1 MKWWATSQPMRSS
14 QRLGDGSNAGK
25 GHNDTARTID
35 KSERLGHALDLME
48 KNDLRRLL
56 VTNKNKMGGI
66 ITTRQIARV
75 LGTRKSL
82 GMPAS
87 SLHVASATMDSIIKV
102 LPDMDV
108 DDAMVL
114 LQKTSILVAMDGEKV
129 LGWVRPREILAA
141 VKVSGMASDAMRFP
155 LTANP
160 NDRLVHAR
168 RMMLDRDVGRLPV
181 VEAGRLVGI
190 ISEVDVATS
199 LRAFRDLNDTA
210 SKQYARIYNILVS
223 DVMTHDVK
231 YVYVDTPLDEVK
243 KIILTENRGGLPVLN
258 RREEVVGMI
267 TRRSVLDYLVR
278 TG

>member
-1 MKWWATSQPMRSS
+1 MQVKDIMSEPV
-14 QRLGDGSNAGK
+14 
-25 GHNDTARTID
+25 TID

-48 KNDLRRLL
+48 KHDLRRLL
-56 VTNKNKMGGI
+56 VTNKDKMGGI
-66 ITTRQIARV
+66 ITMRQIARV

-87 SLHVASATMDSIIKV
+87 SLHVASATMDSVIKV

-108 DDAMVL
+108 QDAMVL
-114 LQKTSILVAMDGEKV
+114 LQKTGVLAAMDGEKV
-129 LGWVRPREILAA
+129 LGWVRPREIIAA
-141 VKVSGMASDAMRFP
+141 VNVSGMASDAMRFP
-155 LTANP
+155 LTSNP

-168 RMMLDRDVGRLPV
+168 RMMLDRGVGRLPV
-181 VEAGRLVGI
+181 VEGGRLVGI
-190 ISEVDVATS
+190 ISERDVAKS

-210 SKQYARIYNILVS
+210 SKQYTRIYNILVS

-258 RREEVVGMI
+258 HREEVVGMI
-267 TRRSVLDYLVR
+267 TRRSILDYLVR

>member
-1 MKWWATSQPMRSS
+1 MQVKDIMSEPV
-14 QRLGDGSNAGK
+14 
-25 GHNDTARTID
+25 TID
-35 KSERLGHALDLME
+35 KSERLGHALDMME

-56 VTNKNKMGGI
+56 VTNKDKMGGI
-66 ITTRQIARV
+66 ITMRQIARV

-87 SLHVASATMDSIIKV
+87 SLHVASATLDSVIKV

-108 DDAMVL
+108 QDAMVL
-114 LQKTSILVAMDGEKV
+114 LQKTGVLVAMDGEKV

-141 VKVSGMASDAMRFP
+141 IKVSGMASDAMRFP
-155 LTANP
+155 LTSNP

-168 RMMLDRDVGRLPV
+168 RMMLDRGVGRLPV
-181 VEAGRLVGI
+181 VEGGRLVGI
-190 ISEVDVATS
+190 ISERDVAKS

-231 YVYVDTPLDEVK
+231 YVHADTPLDEVK
-243 KIILTENRGGLPVLN
+243 KIILTDNRGGLPVLSKSD
-258 RREEVVGMI
+258 EVVGMI

>member
-1 MKWWATSQPMRSS
+1 MQVKDIMSEPV
-14 QRLGDGSNAGK
+14 
-25 GHNDTARTID
+25 TID

-56 VTNKNKMGGI
+56 VTNKDKMGGV

-75 LGTRKSL
+75 LGARKSL

-108 DDAMVL
+108 ADATVL
-114 LQKTSILVAMDGEKV
+114 LQKTGILVAMDGEKV
-129 LGWVRPREILAA
+129 LGWVRPRDILAA
-141 VKVSGMASDAMRFP
+141 AKVSGIASDAMRFP

-160 NDRLVHAR
+160 NDRLIHAR

-181 VEAGRLVGI
+181 VESGRLVGI
-190 ISEVDVATS
+190 ISEDDVAKS

-210 SKQYARIYNILVS
+210 SKQYTRIFNILVS

-243 KIILTENRGGLPVLN
+243 NIIIGENIGGLPVLS

-267 TRRSVLDYLVR
+267 TRRSILDYLVR

>member
-1 MKWWATSQPMRSS
+1 MQVKDIMSEPIS
-14 QRLGDGSNAGK
+14 
-25 GHNDTARTID
+25 ID

-56 VTNKNKMGGI
+56 VTNKDKLGGI

-75 LGTRKSL
+75 LGARKSL

-87 SLHVASATMDSIIKV
+87 SLHVASAALDSLIKV
-102 LPDMDV
+102 LPDMQV
-108 DDAMVL
+108 EDAMAL
-114 LQKTSILVAMDGEKV
+114 MQKTGVLVVMDGDKV
-129 LGWVRPREILAA
+129 MGWIRPREVLSA
-141 VKVSGMASDAMRFP
+141 VKVSGTASDAMRFP
-155 LTANP
+155 LTVNP

-181 VEAGRLVGI
+181 VEGGRLVGI
-190 ISEVDVATS
+190 ISERDVAKS

-223 DVMTHDVK
+223 DVMTHDVQ

-243 KIILTENRGGLPVLN
+243 KIILEEDRGGLPVLN

-267 TRRSVLDYLVR
+267 TRRSILDYLAR
-278 TG
+278 TR

>member
-1 MKWWATSQPMRSS
+1 MQVKDIMNKPV
-14 QRLGDGSNAGK
+14 
-25 GHNDTARTID
+25 TID

-56 VTNKNKMGGI
+56 VTNKDRLGGI

-75 LGTRKSL
+75 LGARKSL

-87 SLHVASATMDSIIKV
+87 SLHVASATMDSLIKV

-108 DDAMVL
+108 EGAMAL
-114 LQKTSILVAMDGEKV
+114 LQKTSVLVAMDGEKV
-129 LGWVRPREILAA
+129 LGWVRPREVLAA
-141 VKVSGMASDAMRFP
+141 VKVSGKAADAMRVP
-155 LTANP
+155 LTVNP

-181 VEAGRLVGI
+181 VEGGRLVGI
-190 ISEVDVATS
+190 ITEGDVAKS

-223 DVMTHDVK
+223 DIMTHDVK
-231 YVYVDTPLDEVK
+231 YVYMDTPLEEVK
-243 KIILTENRGGLPVLN
+243 DIILGENRGGLPVLN
-258 RREEVVGMI
+258 RNEEVVGVI
-267 TRRSVLDYLVR
+267 TRRSILDYLVR
-278 TG
+278 AG

>member
-1 MKWWATSQPMRSS
+1 MQVKDIMSEPV
-14 QRLGDGSNAGK
+14 
-25 GHNDTARTID
+25 TID

-48 KNDLRRLL
+48 KHDLRRLL
-56 VTNKNKMGGI
+56 VTNKDKMGGI
-66 ITTRQIARV
+66 ITMRQIARV

-87 SLHVASATMDSIIKV
+87 SLHVASATMDSVIKV

-108 DDAMVL
+108 QDATVL
-114 LQKTSILVAMDGEKV
+114 LQKTGVLAAMDGEKV
-129 LGWVRPREILAA
+129 LGWIRPREILAA
-141 VKVSGMASDAMRFP
+141 VNVSGMASDAMRFP
-155 LTANP
+155 LTSNP

-168 RMMLDRDVGRLPV
+168 RMMLDRGVGRLPV
-181 VEAGRLVGI
+181 VEGGRLVGI
-190 ISEVDVATS
+190 ISERDVAKS

-210 SKQYARIYNILVS
+210 SKQYTRIYNILVS

-231 YVYVDTPLDEVK
+231 YVYADTPLDEVK

-258 RREEVVGMI
+258 HREEVVGMI
-267 TRRSVLDYLVR
+267 TRRSILDYLVR

>member
-1 MKWWATSQPMRSS
+1 MQVKDIMSEPV
-14 QRLGDGSNAGK
+14 
-25 GHNDTARTID
+25 TID

-56 VTNKNKMGGI
+56 VTNKNKTGGI
-66 ITTRQIARV
+66 ITMRQIARV

-87 SLHVASATMDSIIKV
+87 SLHVASATMDSVIKV

-108 DDAMVL
+108 QDATVL
-114 LQKTSILVAMDGEKV
+114 LQKTGVLVAMDGEKV

-141 VKVSGMASDAMRFP
+141 VKVSGMASEAMRFP
-155 LTANP
+155 LTSNP

-168 RMMLDRDVGRLPV
+168 RMMLDRGVGRLPV
-181 VEAGRLVGI
+181 VEGGRLVGI
-190 ISEVDVATS
+190 ISERDVAKS

-210 SKQYARIYNILVS
+210 SKQYARIFNILVS

-231 YVYVDTPLDEVK
+231 YVYADTPLDEVK
-243 KIILTENRGGLPVLN
+243 KIILAENRGGLPVLSK
-258 RREEVVGMI
+258 RDEVVGMI
-267 TRRSVLDYLVR
+267 TRRSLLDYLVR

>member
-1 MKWWATSQPMRSS
+1 MQVKDIMKKPI
-14 QRLGDGSNAGK
+14 
-25 GHNDTARTID
+25 TID

-56 VTNKNKMGGI
+56 VTNKDKMGGV

-87 SLHVASATMDSIIKV
+87 SLHVAAATMDAVIKV
-102 LPDMDV
+102 LPDMSV
-108 DDAMVL
+108 DDAMIL
-114 LQKTSILVAMDGEKV
+114 LQKTLVLVVMDGEKI
-129 LGWVRPREILAA
+129 LGWVQPRDILAA
-141 VKVSGMASDAMRFP
+141 VNVSGIASDAMRYP

-181 VEAGRLVGI
+181 VDAGRLVGI
-190 ISEVDVATS
+190 ISERDVAKS

-210 SKQYARIYNILVS
+210 SRQNARIDNILVS
-223 DVMTHDVK
+223 DIMTHDVK
-231 YVYVDTPLDEVK
+231 HVFTDTPLDEVK
-243 KIILTENRGGLPVLN
+243 KIILTENRGGLPVLS
-258 RREEVVGMI
+258 RKEEVVGMI
-267 TRRSVLDYLVR
+267 TRRSLLDYLMR
-278 TG
+278 TR

>member
-1 MKWWATSQPMRSS
+1 MQVKDIMSEPV
-14 QRLGDGSNAGK
+14 
-25 GHNDTARTID
+25 TID

-48 KNDLRRLL
+48 KHDLRRLL
-56 VTNKNKMGGI
+56 VTNKDKMGGI
-66 ITTRQIARV
+66 ITMRQIARV

-87 SLHVASATMDSIIKV
+87 SLHVASATMDSVIKV

-108 DDAMVL
+108 QDAMVL
-114 LQKTSILVAMDGEKV
+114 LQKTGVLAAMDGEKV

-141 VKVSGMASDAMRFP
+141 VKVSGMASEAMRFP
-155 LTANP
+155 LTSNP

-168 RMMLDRDVGRLPV
+168 RMMLDRGVGRLPV
-181 VEAGRLVGI
+181 VEGGRLVGI
-190 ISEVDVATS
+190 ISERDVAKS

-210 SKQYARIYNILVS
+210 SKQYTRIYNILVS

-231 YVYVDTPLDEVK
+231 YVYADTPLDEVK

-258 RREEVVGMI
+258 HREEVVGMI
-267 TRRSVLDYLVR
+267 TRRSILDYLVR

>member
-1 MKWWATSQPMRSS
+1 MQVKDIMSEPV
-14 QRLGDGSNAGK
+14 
-25 GHNDTARTID
+25 TID

-48 KNDLRRLL
+48 KNDQRRLL

-87 SLHVASATMDSIIKV
+87 SLHVASATMDAVIKV

-108 DDAMVL
+108 QDATVL
-114 LQKTSILVAMDGEKV
+114 LQKTGVLVAMEGEKV

-160 NDRLVHAR
+160 HDRLVHAR
-168 RMMLDRDVGRLPV
+168 RMMLDRGVGRLPV
-181 VEAGRLVGI
+181 VESGRLVGI
-190 ISEVDVATS
+190 ISERDVAKS

-210 SKQYARIYNILVS
+210 SKQYARIFNILVS

-231 YVYVDTPLDEVK
+231 YVYADTPLEEVTN
-243 KIILTENRGGLPVLN
+243 IILAENRGGLPVLS

-267 TRRSVLDYLVR
+267 TRRSILDYLVR

>member
-1 MKWWATSQPMRSS
+1 MQVKDIISEPV
-14 QRLGDGSNAGK
+14 
-25 GHNDTARTID
+25 TID
-35 KSERLGHALDLME
+35 KSERLGHALDQME

-56 VTNKNKMGGI
+56 VTNKDKMGGI
-66 ITTRQIARV
+66 ITMRQIARV

-87 SLHVASATMDSIIKV
+87 SLHVASATMDSVIKV

-108 DDAMVL
+108 RDAMVL
-114 LQKTSILVAMDGEKV
+114 LQKTGVLVAMDGEKV
-129 LGWVRPREILAA
+129 MGWVRPREILAA
-141 VKVSGMASDAMRFP
+141 VNVSGLASDAMRFP
-155 LTANP
+155 LISNP

-168 RMMLDRDVGRLPV
+168 RMMLDRGVGRLPV
-181 VEAGRLVGI
+181 VEGGRLVGI
-190 ISEVDVATS
+190 ISERDVAKS

-210 SKQYARIYNILVS
+210 SKQHSRIYNILVS

-231 YVYVDTPLDEVK
+231 YVYADTPLDEVK

>member
-1 MKWWATSQPMRSS
+1 MQVKDIMSEPV
-14 QRLGDGSNAGK
+14 
-25 GHNDTARTID
+25 TID
-35 KSERLGHALDLME
+35 KSERLGHALDQME

-56 VTNKNKMGGI
+56 VTNKDKLGGI
-66 ITTRQIARV
+66 ITMRQIARV

-87 SLHVASATMDSIIKV
+87 SLHVASATMDAVIKV

-108 DDAMVL
+108 QNAMVL
-114 LQKTSILVAMDGEKV
+114 LQKTGILAVMDGEKV

-141 VKVSGMASDAMRFP
+141 VNVSGMASDAMRFP
-155 LTANP
+155 LTCNP

-168 RMMLDRDVGRLPV
+168 RMMLDRGVGRLPV
-181 VEAGRLVGI
+181 VEGGRLVGI
-190 ISEVDVATS
+190 ISEQDVAKS

-210 SKQYARIYNILVS
+210 SKQYARIFNILVS
-223 DVMTHDVK
+223 DVMTHEVK
-231 YVYVDTPLDEVK
+231 YVYADTPLEEVK
-243 KIILTENRGGLPVLN
+243 KIILSENRGGLPVLS

>member
-1 MKWWATSQPMRSS
+1 MQVRDIMSEPVS
-14 QRLGDGSNAGK
+14 
-25 GHNDTARTID
+25 ID
-35 KSERLGHALDLME
+35 KSERLGHALDMME

-56 VTNKNKMGGI
+56 VTNKDKMGGI
-66 ITTRQIARV
+66 ITMRQIARV

-87 SLHVASATMDSIIKV
+87 SLHVASATLDSVIKV

-108 DDAMVL
+108 QDAMVL
-114 LQKTSILVAMDGEKV
+114 LQKTGVLVAMDGEKV

-141 VKVSGMASDAMRFP
+141 IKVSGMASDAMRFP
-155 LTANP
+155 LTSNP

-168 RMMLDRDVGRLPV
+168 RMMLDRGVGRLPV
-181 VEAGRLVGI
+181 VEGGRLVGI
-190 ISEVDVATS
+190 ISERDVAKS

-231 YVYVDTPLDEVK
+231 YVHADTPLDEVK
-243 KIILTENRGGLPVLN
+243 KIILTDNRGGLPVL
-258 RREEVVGMI
+258 
-267 TRRSVLDYLVR
+267 S
-278 TG
+278 

>member
-1 MKWWATSQPMRSS
+1 MQVKDIMSEPV
-14 QRLGDGSNAGK
+14 
-25 GHNDTARTID
+25 TID

-48 KNDLRRLL
+48 KHDLRRLL
-56 VTNKNKMGGI
+56 VTNKDKMGGI
-66 ITTRQIARV
+66 ITMRQIARV

-87 SLHVASATMDSIIKV
+87 SLHVASATMDSVIKV

-108 DDAMVL
+108 QDAMVL
-114 LQKTSILVAMDGEKV
+114 LQKTGVLAAMDGEKV

-155 LTANP
+155 LTSNP

-168 RMMLDRDVGRLPV
+168 RMMLDRGVGRLPV
-181 VEAGRLVGI
+181 VEGGRLVGI
-190 ISEVDVATS
+190 ISERDVAKS

-210 SKQYARIYNILVS
+210 SKQYTRIYNILVS

-231 YVYVDTPLDEVK
+231 YVYADTPLDEVK

-258 RREEVVGMI
+258 HREEVVGMI
-267 TRRSVLDYLVR
+267 TRRSILDYLVR